1 MTCVVRPPRSWQTGQ
16 SAVARS
22 SRSLAT
28 RVNTPLGSTIS
39 KRFCWCLKP
48 HQPNSASPQR
58 GRSEVSSARCAERA
72 SEAGARGR
80 TNKVSGRLITA
91 ILFGS
96 AARRCS
102 WENRIFCYQMTV
114 RFEGLCAETHACSR
128 TVADASSA
136 TSEKLND
143 VRRVRNCGINRRAKC
158 SLGRTW
164 LFGVCPSG
172 RSY

>member
-1 MTCVVRPPRSWQTGQ
+1 MGRLTRVTCVVRPPRLERTGQ

-22 SRSLAT
+22 SQGLGT
-28 RVNTPLGSTIS
+28 PVNAPLGSTIW
-39 KRFCWCLKP
+39 KHFCWRLKP

-58 GRSEVSSARCAERA
+58 GRSEASGARRAERT

-114 RFEGLCAETHACSR
+114 LLRRFLPKPLMFEDSR
-128 TVADASSA
+128 RCFSCGVRELKA
-136 TSEKLND
+136 TLTK
-143 VRRVRNCGINRRAKC
+143 
-158 SLGRTW
+158 
-164 LFGVCPSG
+164 SG
-172 RSY
+172 GCN